1 MDRDA
6 VSAAGGDLMKRTDWW
21 FSADEKRGFC
31 LGAVTAYD
39 YKAASES
46 AKPTIYLYV
55 QGGIYHLSGPEAD
68 AVYKLV
74 KDKVKP

>member
-31 LGAVTAYD
+31 LAAVTAYD

-55 QGGIYHLSGPEAD
+55 QGGIFHASGPEAD
-68 AVYKLV
+68 AIYKLV
-74 KDKVKP
+74 KDKVKR